1 MRSRIT
7 EISCKEVINICDG
20 TRYGFVN
27 DVEIDCECGRIVSL
41 IVHDNNR
48 FSSLFSKR
56 YDIVIP
62 WESIK
67 RIGDDLILVDYVLEN
82 ACEKEKNCFFSKKF

>member
-7 EISCKEVINICDG
+7 ELSCKEVISVCDG

-27 DVEIDCECGRIVSL
+27 DVEVDCSCGRILSI
-41 IVHDNNR
+41 IVHCGR
-48 FSSLFSKR
+48 FSSLFSKNN
-56 YDIVIP
+56 DIIIP

-67 RIGDDLILVDYVLEN
+67 RIGDDIILVDFVTESRPQNRKIGL
-82 ACEKEKNCFFSKKF
+82 FSK

>member
-7 EISCKEVINICDG
+7 ELSCKEVINICDG

-27 DVEIDCECGRIVSL
+27 DVEVDCACGRIVSL
-41 IVHDNNR
+41 IVHCNSK
-48 FSSLFSKR
+48 FSSLFSKND
-56 YDIVIP
+56 DIIIP

-67 RIGDDLILVDYVLEN
+67 RIGDDLILVDNVIEPQYQN
-82 ACEKEKNCFFSKKF
+82 RKPSIFSK